1 MSFFNIVPRDKEYL
15 GYTINSIPLTVIQD
29 DEIEVKPN
37 INIKTNELNDGY
49 VQFYD
54 SGSRGEVFNISIIMH
69 KNDTIDGVKGETNI
83 TPYWK
88 YNKENTKPFTA
99 VSVKQA
105 HTGKVKLID
114 LLDYIIRG
122 MIPVMIV
129 TDAIDIPNNQ
139 LYYITENDSRK
150 QSHREY
156 TKWELTFQTYDPL
169 KLIKYKNN
177 NSNVLNAI
185 KRAKAAH
192 KKATPKKAKSAQCSG
207 GVYQYFESFLP
218 DADPVAWQKFNQI
231 RDTGSGAKY
240 YYYKNK
246 DLGKNGFAMDK
257 DINKIT
263 PGTII
268 VYKGSSSSSVG
279 HVQVVE
285 ANDGRGNLT
294 IFECN
299 TDRYKS
305 AGCTRSS
312 SGGKCCT
319 HTESTSFYSNM
330 INGKMKDYEF
340 LAFIHIL
347 SDCSKNTTNSVNNN
361 KTNTSIN

>member
-54 SGSRGEVFNISIIMH
+54 TGSRGEVFNISIIMH

-83 TPYWK
+83 TQYWK
-88 YNKENTKPFTA
+88 YNKENNKPFTP
-99 VSVKQA
+99 VSVKKA
-105 HTGKVKLID
+105 YTGKVKLID

-139 LYYITENDSRK
+139 LYYITENGSRK

-169 KLIKYKNN
+169 KLVKYKNN

-192 KKATPKKAKSAQCSG
+192 KKATHKKA
-207 GVYQYFESFLP
+207 
-218 DADPVAWQKFNQI
+218 
-231 RDTGSGAKY
+231 
-240 YYYKNK
+240 
-246 DLGKNGFAMDK
+246 
-257 DINKIT
+257 
-263 PGTII
+263 
-268 VYKGSSSSSVG
+268 
-279 HVQVVE
+279 
-285 ANDGRGNLT
+285 
-294 IFECN
+294 
-299 TDRYKS
+299 
-305 AGCTRSS
+305 
-312 SGGKCCT
+312 
-319 HTESTSFYSNM
+319 TS
-330 INGKMKDYEF
+330 K
-340 LAFIHIL
+340 
-347 SDCSKNTTNSVNNN
+347 
-361 KTNTSIN
+361 KTNTSVSTTNRKFSKCALSVLKYSKTKKVVTCVKYMQKLLKKRGFYSGKVDGWYGPLTVNAVKKFQKKYKTKYGLKVTGKVDTKTKKGISKL

>member
-192 KKATPKKAKSAQCSG
+192 KKATPKKAKS
-207 GVYQYFESFLP
+207 
-218 DADPVAWQKFNQI
+218 K
-231 RDTGSGAKY
+231 
-240 YYYKNK
+240 
-246 DLGKNGFAMDK
+246 
-257 DINKIT
+257 
-263 PGTII
+263 
-268 VYKGSSSSSVG
+268 
-279 HVQVVE
+279 
-285 ANDGRGNLT
+285 
-294 IFECN
+294 
-299 TDRYKS
+299 
-305 AGCTRSS
+305 
-312 SGGKCCT
+312 
-319 HTESTSFYSNM
+319 
-330 INGKMKDYEF
+330 
-340 LAFIHIL
+340 
-347 SDCSKNTTNSVNNN
+347 
-361 KTNTSIN
+361 KTNTSVSTTNRKFSKCALSVLKYSKTKKVVTCVKYMQKLLKKRGFYTGVIDGWYGPLTVNSVKKFQKKYKTKYGLKVTGKVDTKTKKGISKL

>member
-54 SGSRGEVFNISIIMH
+54 TGSKGEVFKISIIMH

-88 YNKENTKPFTA
+88 YNKENNKPFTP
-99 VSVKQA
+99 VNSVKKEY
-105 HTGKVKLID
+105 TGKVKLID

-192 KKATPKKAKSAQCSG
+192 KKAAHKKA
-207 GVYQYFESFLP
+207 
-218 DADPVAWQKFNQI
+218 
-231 RDTGSGAKY
+231 
-240 YYYKNK
+240 
-246 DLGKNGFAMDK
+246 
-257 DINKIT
+257 
-263 PGTII
+263 
-268 VYKGSSSSSVG
+268 
-279 HVQVVE
+279 
-285 ANDGRGNLT
+285 
-294 IFECN
+294 
-299 TDRYKS
+299 
-305 AGCTRSS
+305 
-312 SGGKCCT
+312 
-319 HTESTSFYSNM
+319 TS
-330 INGKMKDYEF
+330 K
-340 LAFIHIL
+340 
-347 SDCSKNTTNSVNNN
+347 
-361 KTNTSIN
+361 KTNTSVSTTNRKFSKCALSVLKYSKTKKVVTCVKYMQKLLKKRGFYTGVIDGWYGPLTVNAVKKFQKKYKTKYGLKVTGKVNTKTKKGISKL

>member
-54 SGSRGEVFNISIIMH
+54 TGSRGEVFKISIIMH

-88 YNKENTKPFTA
+88 YNNKPFTA
-99 VSVKQA
+99 VNSVKKA
-105 HTGKVKLID
+105 YTGKVKLID

-139 LYYITENDSRK
+139 LYYITENNSRK

-169 KLIKYKNN
+169 KLVKYKNN

-185 KRAKAAH
+185 NVQQQPI
-192 KKATPKKAKSAQCSG
+192 KKQ
-207 GVYQYFESFLP
+207 
-218 DADPVAWQKFNQI
+218 QI
-231 RDTGSGAKY
+231 RK
-240 YYYKNK
+240 
-246 DLGKNGFAMDK
+246 L
-257 DINKIT
+257 ILHPPLLT
-263 PGTII
+263 PN
-268 VYKGSSSSSVG
+268 SRN
-279 HVQVVE
+279 VV
-285 ANDGRGNLT
+285 
-294 IFECN
+294 
-299 TDRYKS
+299 
-305 AGCTRSS
+305 
-312 SGGKCCT
+312 
-319 HTESTSFYSNM
+319 
-330 INGKMKDYEF
+330 
-340 LAFIHIL
+340 
-347 SDCSKNTTNSVNNN
+347 
-361 KTNTSIN
+361 

>member
-54 SGSRGEVFNISIIMH
+54 TGSRGEVFNISIIMH

-88 YNKENTKPFTA
+88 YNKENNKPFTA
-99 VSVKQA
+99 VNSVKQA

-139 LYYITENDSRK
+139 LYYITENGSRK

-192 KKATPKKAKSAQCSG
+192 KKATHKKA
-207 GVYQYFESFLP
+207 
-218 DADPVAWQKFNQI
+218 
-231 RDTGSGAKY
+231 
-240 YYYKNK
+240 
-246 DLGKNGFAMDK
+246 
-257 DINKIT
+257 
-263 PGTII
+263 
-268 VYKGSSSSSVG
+268 
-279 HVQVVE
+279 
-285 ANDGRGNLT
+285 
-294 IFECN
+294 
-299 TDRYKS
+299 
-305 AGCTRSS
+305 
-312 SGGKCCT
+312 
-319 HTESTSFYSNM
+319 TS
-330 INGKMKDYEF
+330 K
-340 LAFIHIL
+340 
-347 SDCSKNTTNSVNNN
+347 
-361 KTNTSIN
+361 KTNTSVSTTNRKFSKCALSVLKYSKTKKVVTCVKYMQKLLKKRGFYTGVIDGWYGPLTVNAVKKFQKKYKTKYGLKVNGKVNTKTKKGISKL

>member
-54 SGSRGEVFNISIIMH
+54 TGSRGEVFKISIIMH

-83 TPYWK
+83 TSYWK
-88 YNKENTKPFTA
+88 YNKENNKPFTP
-99 VSVKQA
+99 VSVKKEY
-105 HTGKVKLID
+105 TGKVKLID

-139 LYYITENDSRK
+139 LYYITENSSRK

-177 NSNVLNAI
+177 NRNVLNAI
-185 KRAKAAH
+185 KRATAAH
-192 KKATPKKAKSAQCSG
+192 KKATHKK
-207 GVYQYFESFLP
+207 
-218 DADPVAWQKFNQI
+218 
-231 RDTGSGAKY
+231 T
-240 YYYKNK
+240 
-246 DLGKNGFAMDK
+246 
-257 DINKIT
+257 
-263 PGTII
+263 
-268 VYKGSSSSSVG
+268 
-279 HVQVVE
+279 
-285 ANDGRGNLT
+285 
-294 IFECN
+294 
-299 TDRYKS
+299 
-305 AGCTRSS
+305 
-312 SGGKCCT
+312 
-319 HTESTSFYSNM
+319 TS
-330 INGKMKDYEF
+330 
-340 LAFIHIL
+340 
-347 SDCSKNTTNSVNNN
+347 N
-361 KTNTSIN
+361 KTNTSVSTTNSKFRKCGVSVLKYSKTKKVVTCVKYMQKLLKKRGFYTGVIDGWYGSLTVDAVKKFQKKKKKKYGLKVTGKVDTKTKNGISKL

>member
-54 SGSRGEVFNISIIMH
+54 TGSRGEVFKISIIMH

-88 YNKENTKPFTA
+88 YNKENNKPFTP
-99 VSVKQA
+99 VNSVKKEY
-105 HTGKVKLID
+105 TGKVKLID

-139 LYYITENDSRK
+139 LYYITENGSRK

-169 KLIKYKNN
+169 KLVKYTNN
-177 NSNVLNAI
+177 NINVLNAI
-185 KRAKAAH
+185 KRATAAH
-192 KKATPKKAKSAQCSG
+192 KKATS
-207 GVYQYFESFLP
+207 
-218 DADPVAWQKFNQI
+218 
-231 RDTGSGAKY
+231 
-240 YYYKNK
+240 
-246 DLGKNGFAMDK
+246 
-257 DINKIT
+257 
-263 PGTII
+263 
-268 VYKGSSSSSVG
+268 
-279 HVQVVE
+279 
-285 ANDGRGNLT
+285 
-294 IFECN
+294 
-299 TDRYKS
+299 
-305 AGCTRSS
+305 
-312 SGGKCCT
+312 
-319 HTESTSFYSNM
+319 
-330 INGKMKDYEF
+330 
-340 LAFIHIL
+340 
-347 SDCSKNTTNSVNNN
+347 N
-361 KTNTSIN
+361 KTIVNLKKWLLVLNICRNY

>member
-54 SGSRGEVFNISIIMH
+54 TGSRGEVFNISIIMH

-83 TPYWK
+83 TPYWE

-99 VSVKQA
+99 VNSVKKA
-105 HTGKVKLID
+105 YTGKVKLID

-177 NSNVLNAI
+177 NSNVLSAI

-192 KKATPKKAKSAQCSG
+192 KKATHKKA
-207 GVYQYFESFLP
+207 
-218 DADPVAWQKFNQI
+218 
-231 RDTGSGAKY
+231 
-240 YYYKNK
+240 
-246 DLGKNGFAMDK
+246 
-257 DINKIT
+257 
-263 PGTII
+263 
-268 VYKGSSSSSVG
+268 
-279 HVQVVE
+279 
-285 ANDGRGNLT
+285 
-294 IFECN
+294 
-299 TDRYKS
+299 
-305 AGCTRSS
+305 
-312 SGGKCCT
+312 
-319 HTESTSFYSNM
+319 TS
-330 INGKMKDYEF
+330 K
-340 LAFIHIL
+340 
-347 SDCSKNTTNSVNNN
+347 
-361 KTNTSIN
+361 KTNTSVSTTNRKFSKCALSVLKYSKTKKVVTCVKYMQKLLKKRGFYTGVIDGWYGPLTVNAVKKFQKKYKTKYGLKVTGKVDSKTKNGISKL

>member
-99 VSVKQA
+99 VSVKKA

-192 KKATPKKAKSAQCSG
+192 KKATPKKAKS
-207 GVYQYFESFLP
+207 
-218 DADPVAWQKFNQI
+218 K
-231 RDTGSGAKY
+231 
-240 YYYKNK
+240 
-246 DLGKNGFAMDK
+246 
-257 DINKIT
+257 
-263 PGTII
+263 
-268 VYKGSSSSSVG
+268 
-279 HVQVVE
+279 
-285 ANDGRGNLT
+285 
-294 IFECN
+294 
-299 TDRYKS
+299 
-305 AGCTRSS
+305 
-312 SGGKCCT
+312 
-319 HTESTSFYSNM
+319 
-330 INGKMKDYEF
+330 
-340 LAFIHIL
+340 
-347 SDCSKNTTNSVNNN
+347 
-361 KTNTSIN
+361 KTNTSVSTTNRKFSKCALSVLKYSKTKKVVTCVKYMQKLLKKRGFYTGVIDGWYGPLTVNAVKKFQKKYKTKYGLKVTGKVDTKTKKGISKL

>member
-29 DEIEVKPN
+29 DGIEVKPN

-99 VSVKQA
+99 VNSVKKA

-192 KKATPKKAKSAQCSG
+192 KKAAHKKAKS
-207 GVYQYFESFLP
+207 
-218 DADPVAWQKFNQI
+218 K
-231 RDTGSGAKY
+231 
-240 YYYKNK
+240 
-246 DLGKNGFAMDK
+246 
-257 DINKIT
+257 
-263 PGTII
+263 
-268 VYKGSSSSSVG
+268 
-279 HVQVVE
+279 
-285 ANDGRGNLT
+285 
-294 IFECN
+294 
-299 TDRYKS
+299 
-305 AGCTRSS
+305 
-312 SGGKCCT
+312 
-319 HTESTSFYSNM
+319 
-330 INGKMKDYEF
+330 
-340 LAFIHIL
+340 
-347 SDCSKNTTNSVNNN
+347 
-361 KTNTSIN
+361 KTNTSVSTTNSKFSKCALSVLKYSKTKKVVTCVKYMQKLLKKRGFYTGVIDGWYGPLTVNAVKKFQKKYKTKYGLKVTGKVDTKTKKGISKL

>member
-88 YNKENTKPFTA
+88 YNKENTKPFEA

-169 KLIKYKNN
+169 KLIKFKNN
-177 NSNVLNAI
+177 NRNVLNAI

-192 KKATPKKAKSAQCSG
+192 KKAAHKKAKS
-207 GVYQYFESFLP
+207 
-218 DADPVAWQKFNQI
+218 K
-231 RDTGSGAKY
+231 
-240 YYYKNK
+240 
-246 DLGKNGFAMDK
+246 
-257 DINKIT
+257 
-263 PGTII
+263 
-268 VYKGSSSSSVG
+268 
-279 HVQVVE
+279 
-285 ANDGRGNLT
+285 
-294 IFECN
+294 
-299 TDRYKS
+299 
-305 AGCTRSS
+305 
-312 SGGKCCT
+312 
-319 HTESTSFYSNM
+319 
-330 INGKMKDYEF
+330 
-340 LAFIHIL
+340 
-347 SDCSKNTTNSVNNN
+347 
-361 KTNTSIN
+361 KTNTSVSTTNRKFIKCSSSVLKYSKTKKVVPCVKYMQKLLKKRGFYTGVIDGWYGPLTVNAVKKFQKKYKTKYGLKVTGKVDTKTKKVISKL